1 MARPARSD
9 SEKRRGGMRAAALL
23 HVLATRIGAG
33 NPHQFAARF
42 DEKFG
47 MLTSR
52 SGKWRLNFN
61 GEKPLSQQ
69 QRKLLTRLD
78 ADADALYEDGPAS
91 LWKAM
96 WGQLNEL
103 RSIVSAELGK
113 WETLDMV
120 LAEFEA
126 DLLLAELKH
135 APLALAHLAKAVA
148 LYRLHQEIE
157 AVVPIGLDGGG
168 ICRCLRLCLDN
179 DPIQQELALLGVQQ
193 AVDAELTSW
202 IVSRTDMEFAWA
214 PADERWSAVAARLD
228 WVN

>member
-23 HVLATRIGAG
+23 HVLASRIGAG
-33 NPHQFAARF
+33 NPHHFAALF

-52 SGKWRLNFN
+52 SGKWRLSFN

-78 ADADALYEDGPAS
+78 ADTDTLHEDGPAS

-96 WGQLNEL
+96 WGQLSEL
-103 RSIVSAELGK
+103 QSIVSAELEKWGK
-113 WETLDMV
+113 LDMV

-126 DLLLAELKH
+126 DLLLAELERP
-135 APLALAHLAKAVA
+135 PLSLAHLAKAVA
-148 LYRLHQEIE
+148 LYRLHQEVE
-157 AVVPIGLDGGG
+157 AVVPLGLDGEG

-179 DPIQQELALLGVQQ
+179 DQIQQELSHLGVQQ

-202 IVSRTDMEFAWA
+202 IVSRADMEIAWA
-214 PADERWSAVAARLD
+214 PAEERWNAVAARLD
-228 WVN
+228 WVD